1 MTVHELSAFPPML
14 RRMMESVP
22 QELLTHRSAAGNF
35 SMVETAWHLAD
46 LEVEGYGIRLRR
58 LLDEPRPTLPDFQG
72 DVLAEQRGYR
82 HLPLDLALDRFEK
95 ARAENV
101 KIIEAAS
108 DEDRKREGE
117 QEGLGTVT
125 FERVVS
131 MMEQHDREHREELE
145 ALCDE
150 LGISG
155 RF

>member
-1 MTVHELSAFPPML
+1 MHDLAAFPPML
-14 RRMMESVP
+14 RRMMESTP
-22 QELLTHRSAAGNF
+22 QELLARRAANGNF

-58 LLDEPRPTLPDFQG
+58 LLDETHPKLPDFRG
-72 DVLAEQRGYR
+72 DVIAEERGYR
-82 HLPLDLALDRFEK
+82 HLPLDVALDRFER

-101 KIIEAAS
+101 KLIEAAS

-117 QEGLGTVT
+117 QEGVGVVT
-125 FERVVS
+125 FDRVVA